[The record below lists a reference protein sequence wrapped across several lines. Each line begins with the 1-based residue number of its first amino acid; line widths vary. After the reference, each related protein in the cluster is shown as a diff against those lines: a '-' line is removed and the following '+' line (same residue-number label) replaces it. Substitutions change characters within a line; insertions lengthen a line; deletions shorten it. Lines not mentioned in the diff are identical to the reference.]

1 MAHPSSTEPL
11 SRLRL
16 ERWDAPT
23 PADGTDVRAGLQSL
37 PKTLPAKYLY
47 DERGSQLFERICR
60 LPEYYPT
67 RTEAAILQRVAPALP
82 GWTGPCE
89 LVELGSGSSTKTRIL
104 LNAYAHQGVTL
115 HYVPVDISAPMLE
128 TTACDLV
135 AAYPRLKIRAIAGTY
150 EQAFAALGA
159 PSLPTRLLCFLGSTL
174 GNFTPGEARAFFA
187 QVSQSL
193 APGDFFLL
201 GVDLQKDPAVLERA
215 YNDAAGVTA
224 AFNLNVLAHLNRR
237 FAGNFDLAQFRHR
250 AIYNRTEHQI
260 EMHLDS
266 QSPQTVTLHLGD
278 RPYTFAL
285 AAGESIRTEVS
296 RKFALDALGRE
307 LAPHG
312 LQVQHTFTDDRLWFG
327 LVLAQRCGKRQPY
340 DV

>member
-1 MAHPSSTEPL
+1 MAHPGSTEPL

-23 PADGTDVRAGLQSL
+23 ATDGTDVRDGLQGT

-67 RTEAAILQRVAPALP
+67 RTETALLHRAAPALP
-82 GWTGPCE
+82 PHTGPCE

-104 LNAYAHQGVTL
+104 LDAYTQQGVAL

-128 TTACDLV
+128 TTAQTLV
-135 AAYPRLKIRAIAGTY
+135 ATYPHLKIRAIAGTY
-150 EQAFAALGA
+150 EQAFAALGR

-174 GNFTPGEARAFFA
+174 GNFTPAEAQTFFA

-193 APGDFFLL
+193 NPGDFFLL
-201 GVDLQKDPAVLERA
+201 GVDLQKDPTVLERA

-224 AFNLNVLAHLNRR
+224 AFNLNVLAHLNQR
-237 FAGNFDLAQFRHR
+237 FAGNFDLGQFRHR
-250 AIYNRTEHQI
+250 AIYNRTECQI

-278 RPYTFAL
+278 RPHTFTL
-285 AAGESIRTEVS
+285 APGESIRTEVS
-296 RKFALDALGRE
+296 RKFALDALGQE
-307 LAPHG
+307 LARHN
-312 LQVQHTFTDDRLWFG
+312 LKVQHTFTDPRPWFG
-327 LVLAQRCGKRQPY
+327 LIFAQRC
-340 DV
+340 